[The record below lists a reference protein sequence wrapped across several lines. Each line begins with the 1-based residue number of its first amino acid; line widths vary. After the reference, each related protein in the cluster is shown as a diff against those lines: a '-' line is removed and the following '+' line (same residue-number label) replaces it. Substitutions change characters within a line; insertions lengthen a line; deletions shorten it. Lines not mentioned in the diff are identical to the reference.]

1 MLLLQAIVEC
11 LESEEQIKTA
21 EQIFMDYRNA
31 MYQISYQILKNTHDA
46 EEAVGDT
53 IVKVCRHID
62 DFTVKPENERKLLMK
77 KYTEYTAIDL
87 LRRRARMSTEQ
98 LKEDMLADMD
108 NDGEDFGEKFD
119 EKDDI
124 LFNVEDFGCLQKYVA
139 TLPIKYKDILIMKY
153 VNHMK
158 NTEIAELVHI
168 PESTV
173 STQLVRARKRLEA
186 MLKEGGRV
194 EWRK

>member
-1 MLLLQAIVEC
+1 
-11 LESEEQIKTA
+11 
-21 EQIFMDYRNA
+21 
-31 MYQISYQILKNTHDA
+31 
-46 EEAVGDT
+46 
-53 IVKVCRHID
+53 
-62 DFTVKPENERKLLMK
+62 
-77 KYTEYTAIDL
+77 
-87 LRRRARMSTEQ
+87 MSTEQ

-119 EKDDI
+119 EEDDI
-124 LFNVEDFGCLQKYVA
+124 VFNVEDFGCLQKYVA